1 MTEIDQFESV
11 FRAADKPRFHYQKW
25 DIQSVCIVSDMPT
38 DQLYTFSKQ
47 VLSFLQGCCDGQ
59 ELNVTHLEANDCASV
74 PQMLQKI
81 EAGSPD
87 IIVTYRNLFTPAADH
102 PYSLGTHLDVMTQ
115 ATRIPI
121 LVMPDPK
128 FNSGDFS
135 YTPPRNIMAVTD
147 HLAGDERL
155 VNSAVSLTPDGQT
168 LWLTHVEDD
177 ATLEKYLTIISKLPQ
192 IDTETAR
199 IAIPEQLLK
208 EPQDFIRSC
217 QETLAEAGANCII
230 EQEIV
235 LGHHLSV
242 YKRLIKE
249 HAIELLV
256 LNTKDEDQ
264 LAMHGQAYPLTI
276 ELRDTPILLL

>member
-11 FRAADKPRFHYQKW
+11 FRAADKPRFHYKKW
-25 DIQSVCIVSDMPT
+25 DIQSVCVVSDMPT
-38 DQLYTFSKQ
+38 EQLRLFSTQ
-47 VLSFLQGCCDGQ
+47 ATNFLQACCDGQ
-59 ELNVTHLEANDCASV
+59 ELDVKHLGADDCASI

-121 LVMPDPK
+121 LVMPDPRVD
-128 FNSGDFS
+128 SGNLS
-135 YTPPRNIMAVTD
+135 YSPPRNTMAVTD
-147 HLAGDERL
+147 HLAGDEHL
-155 VNSAVSLTPDGQT
+155 VNYAVSITPAGQT

-177 ATLEKYLTIISKLPQ
+177 VTLERYLTTISKIPQ

-199 IAIPEQLLK
+199 TEITDQLLK
-208 EPQDFIRSC
+208 EPKDYIRICKESLL
-217 QETLAEAGANCII
+217 ESGADCTI

-242 YKRLIKE
+242 YKRLIE
-249 HAIELLV
+249 QHAIELLV